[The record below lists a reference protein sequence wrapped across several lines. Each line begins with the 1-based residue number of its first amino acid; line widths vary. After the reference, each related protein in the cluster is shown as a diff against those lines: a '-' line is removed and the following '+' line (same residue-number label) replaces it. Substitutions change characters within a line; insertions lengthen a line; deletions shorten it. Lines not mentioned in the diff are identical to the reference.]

1 MNLWIL
7 FAILLAAVTVFGTF
21 ELLFLTLGALLYK
34 PRQAYHEAGLNLS
47 VVIPAH
53 NESDNISQTVKSLLS
68 CDPSHGQY
76 QIYVIADNCT
86 DDTAEKARQA
96 GAEVLERQNE
106 ELRGKGYALDF
117 AFTHL
122 LDNTT
127 TDAIM
132 VVDADTMVEPNFI
145 KVCEQA
151 FMQGAAGIQCR
162 YTVNNPEASRKTRLL
177 NVALLA
183 FNVLRPRGRAFW
195 NLSVGIS
202 GNGFGLTRQ
211 TLQKV
216 PYTASSIVEDLEYH
230 LTLVKHHL
238 KVQFVDN
245 STVRADMPI
254 AQKGSKTQR
263 ARWEGGRFRMIR
275 EHVPSLYQAAASG
288 QRRFIEPLLDLL
300 LLPLAMHVLLLLV
313 LILIPFLPT
322 QIYALI
328 ALCIVFGHVFAALWI
343 GKGTVQ
349 DFLILLTAPFYILW
363 KLTVLPLTLKTAAKN
378 ATWVRT
384 DRDKQ

>member
-1 MNLWIL
+1 MSLWIL

-34 PRQAYHEAGLNLS
+34 PRQAHHEAGLNLA
-47 VVIPAH
+47 VIVPAH
-53 NESDNISQTVKSLLS
+53 NESENISQTVKSLLS
-68 CDPSHGQY
+68 CDSPHGQY
-76 QIYVIADNCT
+76 QVYVIADNCI
-86 DDTAEKARQA
+86 DDTADKARQA
-96 GAEVLERQNE
+96 GAEILERQND

-117 AFTHL
+117 AFKHL
-122 LDNTT
+122 LEQTEI
-127 TDAIM
+127 DALLI
-132 VVDADTMVEPNFI
+132 VDADTTVEPNFI
-145 KVCEQA
+145 QVCEQT
-151 FMQGAAGIQCR
+151 FMQGADGLQCR
-162 YTVNNPEASRKTRLL
+162 YTVNNPEASRRNRLL

-202 GNGFGLTRQ
+202 GNGFGLTRK

-230 LTLVKHHL
+230 ITLVKRHL
-238 KVQFVDN
+238 KVQFIDN
-245 STVRADMPI
+245 TTVRADMPI
-254 AQKGSKTQR
+254 AQKGAKTQR
-263 ARWEGGRFRMIR
+263 ARWEGGRFRMMR
-275 EHVPSLYQAAASG
+275 EHIPSLYQAAASG
-288 QRRFIEPLLDLL
+288 QQRLIEPLLDLL
-300 LLPLAMHVLLLLV
+300 LLPLAIHVLLLLV

-322 QIYALI
+322 QLYALI

-343 GKGTVQ
+343 GKGTAQ

>member
-1 MNLWIL
+1 MSLWIL
-7 FAILLAAVTVFGTF
+7 FPILLAAVTLFGTI

-34 PRQAYHEAGLNLS
+34 PRQAHHEAGLNLA

-53 NESDNISQTVKSLLS
+53 NETDNIAQTVKSIHS
-68 CDPSHGQY
+68 CDPPHGEY

-86 DDTAEKARQA
+86 DDTADKARQA
-96 GAEVLERQNE
+96 GANVLERQND

-117 AFTHL
+117 AFKHL
-122 LDNTT
+122 LEHTEI
-127 TDAIM
+127 DALM
-132 VVDADTMVEPNFI
+132 VVDADTLVEPNFI
-145 KVCEQA
+145 QVCEQT
-151 FMQGAAGIQCR
+151 FMQGAAGLQCR
-162 YTVNNPEASRKTRLL
+162 YTVNNPAASRRTRLL

-202 GNGFGLTRQ
+202 GNGFGLTRN

-230 LTLVKHHL
+230 ITLVKRHL
-238 KVQFVDN
+238 KIQFIDN
-245 STVRADMPI
+245 TTVRADMPI
-254 AQKGSKTQR
+254 AQKGTKTQR
-263 ARWEGGRFRMIR
+263 ARWEGGRFRMMRDHI
-275 EHVPSLYQAAASG
+275 PSLYQAAASG
-288 QRRFIEPLLDLL
+288 QPRLIEPLLDLL
-300 LLPLAMHVLLLLV
+300 LLPLAIHVLLLLV

-322 QIYALI
+322 QIYALV

-343 GKGTVQ
+343 GKGTAQ

-384 DRDKQ
+384 DRDK